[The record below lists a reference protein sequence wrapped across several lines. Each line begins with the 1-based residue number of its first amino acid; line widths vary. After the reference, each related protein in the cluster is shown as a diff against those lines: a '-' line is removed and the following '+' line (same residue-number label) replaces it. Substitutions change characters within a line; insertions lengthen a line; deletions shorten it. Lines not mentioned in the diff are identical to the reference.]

1 VAYCS
6 LLQPSVGDWMEK
18 GLEAD
23 GAAVGADN
31 TAAGADDT
39 TS

>member
-6 LLQPSVGDWMEK
+6 LLQPFVGDWMEK

-23 GAAVGADN
+23 GAVADN

-39 TS
+39 TH